1 MSYPEQVG
9 LLISYCGRLGRQYVD
24 NRLRRFDVTP
34 VQSMVL
40 RYLMAAPEEQEMTQ
54 RDLERKMGL
63 KAPTVNG
70 LVDRMVEK
78 DLVTRATSRSDARC
92 RVVALTEKGRTAVE
106 QMQEVIQETEQFYR
120 AILSEGEY
128 REMREMLLR
137 LIAEFEKEVGKV

>member
-9 LLISYCGRLGRQYVD
+9 LLIGYCGRLGRQYVD

-40 RYLMAAPEEQEMTQ
+40 RCLLIAPEDREVTQ
-54 RDLERKMGL
+54 RDLERQMGL

-70 LVDRMVEK
+70 IVDRMVEK
-78 DLVTRATSRSDARC
+78 GLVTRATSRSDARC

-106 QMQEVIQETEQFYR
+106 QIYEVIQETEQFYR
-120 AILSEGEY
+120 TILSEGEY
-128 REMREMLLR
+128 RAMREMLLR
-137 LIAEFEKEVGKV
+137 LIVEFEKEVGKV